1 MQGSQLQISIII
13 PTQDSAQFI
22 QDTCESLMAQKNC
35 NWEAIFVDA
44 GSVDR
49 TIEIINSYKES
60 RFRIQVVSGASLFAL
75 MNRGI
80 MLAKADY
87 VHLLL
92 EGCTYLSSTALSM
105 ALQKLEEEK
114 RPDLFYTASYVGD
127 RGGARHLYFLSEA
140 FSRLED
146 GFQPALLQACFFQ
159 TSLFKKMGYF
169 RCDLIRRAALDFF
182 CRLKGRADIRIACEY
197 RVFVEMV
204 LFPPRFLQSGLL
216 YKETQAVL
224 SRYFGWPVA
233 LRWRLRAQFQPH
245 TRKRFELDVVLTGV
259 KGSGP
264 KARVL

>member
-1 MQGSQLQISIII
+1 MQGSELQISIIV

-22 QDTCESLMAQKNC
+22 QDTCESLIAQKNC
-35 NWEAIFVDA
+35 SWEAIFVDA
-44 GSVDR
+44 GSIDR
-49 TIEIINSYKES
+49 TIEIINSYKEP
-60 RFRIQVVSGASLFAL
+60 RFRIQVFSGASLFAL

-80 MLAKADY
+80 MLAKAEY

-92 EGCTYLSSTALSM
+92 EGCTYLSSTALST
-105 ALQKLEEEK
+105 ALQKLEEAK

-127 RGGARHLYFLSEA
+127 RGGAMHLYYLHEA
-140 FSRLED
+140 FSRLQD

-169 RCDLIRRAALDFF
+169 RCDLIRRSALDFF
-182 CRLKGRADIRIACEY
+182 CRLKGRSDVHIASDC
-197 RVFVEMV
+197 RVVVEMF

-216 YKETQAVL
+216 YKETQAVIL
-224 SRYFGWPVA
+224 RYFGWLAA
-233 LRWRLRAQFQPH
+233 LRWRLYAQFQPH
-245 TRKRFELDVVLTGV
+245 TRKRFQLDLVLSGV